1 MVEARQVLQYGSI
14 YFTLSFA
21 HNDGYVF
28 IIAKINDTNDIYFQS
43 CETTLLISKVS
54 RLVGYALFA
63 FLSVPRVQEVQ
74 EVQDVQS
81 RLNEKHVEL
90 SRIPIEW
97 SSFGRISVPYD
108 FKREN

>member
-28 IIAKINDTNDIYFQS
+28 IIAKINDTNDIYFQF

-63 FLSVPRVQEVQ
+63 FLSVPCVQEVQ

>member
-28 IIAKINDTNDIYFQS
+28 IIAKINDTNDIYFQF

-63 FLSVPRVQEVQ
+63 FLSVPCVQ